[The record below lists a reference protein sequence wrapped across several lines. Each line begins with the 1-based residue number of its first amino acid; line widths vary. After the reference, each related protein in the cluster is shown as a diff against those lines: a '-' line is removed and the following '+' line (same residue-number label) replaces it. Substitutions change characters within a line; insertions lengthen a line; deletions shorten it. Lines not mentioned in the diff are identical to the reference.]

1 MEKVSIGPLT
11 ILCWCLGALFTGAL
25 VFLGIMTWDQLMV
38 PFISMFI
45 IGILLTL
52 MATKLSF
59 TRESV
64 FTPKV
69 GIAILAGVVLLAADA
84 ILLKTMLGFTISQYD
99 NVLVALLFS
108 IFEES
113 LFLGIV
119 ALLAGMGMPDVYNLL
134 VTTIVFV
141 PLHCLVY
148 PAALPY
154 TIFLIIGRVILTSL
168 TLITDNSDTAF
179 GSHAL
184 YNIIVTMGAIF

>member
-1 MEKVSIGPLT
+1 MDRISIGPLT
-11 ILCWCLGALFTGAL
+11 VLCWCLGAMLSGAL
-25 VFLGIMTWDQLMV
+25 LFLGIMTWDQLMV